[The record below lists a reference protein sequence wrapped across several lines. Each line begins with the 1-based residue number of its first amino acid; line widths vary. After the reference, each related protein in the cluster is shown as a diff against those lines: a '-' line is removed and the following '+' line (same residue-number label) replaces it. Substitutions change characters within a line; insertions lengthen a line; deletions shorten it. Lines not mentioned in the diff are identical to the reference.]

1 MRVIAGGLRGRS
13 IRAPRGSATRPTT
26 DRVREA
32 LFEVL
37 GDVSQ
42 VRLVDLYAGSG
53 ALGIE
58 ALSRGARAA
67 CFVESSNPAV
77 GCIRANLDRLGLA
90 DRAVVIRAR
99 VESAHARLRRH
110 GPFDLVL
117 CDPPWVNLEQALRA
131 VARLLQTNRLADGST
146 VVVVHPSRQPI
157 DCWSCPGLTQVDRR
171 TWGDSAVSLFRA
183 G

>member
-1 MRVIAGGLRGRS
+1 MRVIAGRLRGRS

-58 ALSRGARAA
+58 ALSRGARFA

-90 DRAVVIRAR
+90 DLGVVIRAP
-99 VESAHARLRRH
+99 VERAHAQLKRH

-117 CDPPWVNLEQALRA
+117 CDPPWMNLKQALGA
-131 VARLLQTNRLADGST
+131 VARLLQTDRLADGST
-146 VVVVHPSRQPI
+146 VVVLHPSRQPVEG
-157 DCWSCPGLTQVDRR
+157 WSCPGLAQVDRR
-171 TWGDSAVSLFRA
+171 TWGDSAASLFRA